1 MEKFC
6 SEIVRR
12 GVHQVVAAAGYD
24 KSSRI
29 SCDILTDVYKEY
41 LMALGRSAQENANNV
56 GRSVVNA
63 NDILQAF
70 NEYKVNVNELKEWT
84 ENDGRALNGY
94 SGVIPNVLKDTVKD
108 DRCES
113 DENLLVAVNATMN
126 KERSNEDIDI
136 NGEEETIEDDAME
149 IEENNITYENTDI
162 NDNNSKNN
170 NVDYLHTR
178 PNYIPEWL
186 PPLPNI
192 GIKLKGGMNPD
203 YVIQAFYSLQDQYKF
218 SHSSSDS
225 NQNSKHSLNDDLTP
239 TNSSKRIKLFKQ
251 DGKSTKKAKTITAL
265 SGINTVAAQST
276 APVVKIK
283 SVEKKTEDKTLQPLA
298 KPPVATPIKIKLKL
312 PNPPIITT
320 VSSSSS
326 SSTAPPNCFLDDGQF
341 MVSCDHCQV
350 WFHGTCTG
358 FGPASVEVGT
368 WYCKRCTEK
377 GVVKGVAEI

>member
-1 MEKFC
+1 MK
-6 SEIVRR
+6 
-12 GVHQVVAAAGYD
+12 
-24 KSSRI
+24 
-29 SCDILTDVYKEY
+29 
-41 LMALGRSAQENANNV
+41 
-56 GRSVVNA
+56 
-63 NDILQAF
+63 
-70 NEYKVNVNELKEWT
+70 
-84 ENDGRALNGY
+84 
-94 SGVIPNVLKDTVKD
+94 
-108 DRCES
+108 
-113 DENLLVAVNATMN
+113 
-126 KERSNEDIDI
+126 
-136 NGEEETIEDDAME
+136 
-149 IEENNITYENTDI
+149 
-162 NDNNSKNN
+162 
-170 NVDYLHTR
+170 
-178 PNYIPEWL
+178 
-186 PPLPNI
+186 
-192 GIKLKGGMNPD
+192 
-203 YVIQAFYSLQDQYKF
+203 IQAFYSLQDQYKF
-218 SHSSSDS
+218 SHSSSNS

-312 PNPPIITT
+312 PNPPIIAT
-320 VSSSSS
+320 
-326 SSTAPPNCFLDDGQF
+326 PPNCFLDDGQF

>member
-94 SGVIPNVLKDTVKD
+94 SGVIPNVLKDTIKD

-162 NDNNSKNN
+162 NDKNSHGLTITENPTSEITNN
-170 NVDYLHTR
+170 NGSNNEPSKKR
-178 PNYIPEWL
+178 
-186 PPLPNI
+186 
-192 GIKLKGGMNPD
+192 IKLKGGMNPD

-298 KPPVATPIKIKLKL
+298 KPP
-312 PNPPIITT
+312 
-320 VSSSSS
+320 
-326 SSTAPPNCFLDDGQF
+326 PPNCFLDDGQF